1 MLSLLPGLLR
11 LSQEG
16 TLCFHP
22 LERAP
27 GAFVRDASPVLRTS
41 LVFCINQGVSASF
54 SLSLSYRR
62 LQTARS
68 RSIKGPQHQ
77 CQVHKRRGFDPW
89 VGKIPLEK
97 KMANP
102 LQYSRPAHRPAA
114 MGSRTGSPETGP
126 TRPACRQ
133 TRKPRGW
140 ALPPLL
146 LGPRVWD
153 SGRAWGPRLRRAGG
167 IRGGLT
173 SVWCFSSQET
183 SGVPQPTGGSVVKNL
198 SATQ

>member
-1 MLSLLPGLLR
+1 M
-11 LSQEG
+11 
-16 TLCFHP
+16 
-22 LERAP
+22 
-27 GAFVRDASPVLRTS
+27 RDASPVSRTL

-54 SLSLSYRR
+54 SLSLSYCR

-77 CQVHKRRGFDPW
+77 CQIHKRCGFDPW

-114 MGSRTGSPETGP
+114 MGSGTGSPETSQ

-140 ALPPLL
+140 ALPPLP

-153 SGRAWGPRLRRAGG
+153 SGRAWRPRLRRVGG
-167 IRGGLT
+167 SRGGLI
-173 SVWCFSSQET
+173 SVWCFSLQET
-183 SGVPQPTGGSVVKNL
+183 SRVPWPTGGSVVKNL